1 MANKLTLNDVGNLQN
16 ESSAVTTLA
25 QNNRAIETA
34 IENTLSRDGTS
45 PNNMQSDLDMDSNR
59 IINLPDAL
67 TAQEP
72 VTLSQLNETNTSMG
86 FVQAEYITL
95 SNSVLLDNER
105 ALVEGPGIN
114 IVDGGAGST
123 LTVSVDKTELNSDV
137 STLTNKTIDLT
148 SNTLT
153 GTTAQFNTAL
163 SDGNFATIAGV
174 ETLTNKTLT
183 SPTIN
188 SATMTA
194 PILGTPASGTL
205 TNATG
210 LPISTGVSGLATG
223 VATFLGTPSSANL
236 RAALTDEVGTGAAYF
251 VGGALGTPASATLT
265 NATGLPI
272 STGVSGL
279 GTGVAT
285 ALGTAV
291 GSAGAPVVNGG
302 ALGTPSSGTLTN
314 ATGLP
319 VSTGVSGLGTGVAT
333 FLATPSSANL
343 RAALTD
349 EVGTGSAYFVGGALG
364 TPASATLTNA
374 TGLPLSTGV
383 TGNLPVTNLNSGTG
397 ASSLTFWRGDGTWA
411 SAGGGGGTILRGYID
426 GLILSTAGSSSTFT
440 VGSGVATDGTTT
452 DYMTLASSLSKTTG
466 SWTVGTGNGA
476 LDTGSIATNT
486 WYHVWLIK
494 RTDTNVV
501 DVLVSLSATAP
512 TMPTNYT
519 LKRRIGAMKTNG
531 SSQWIKFVQTENE
544 FIWDS
549 IVNDAN
555 GVNPGTSGTS
565 YTLTVPTGIKVRA
578 VVSMFWFNVSS
589 SIYVAVMSPDAT
601 AGGGSTA
608 TNSMLYSVNS
618 TTPGSTGAIIRT
630 NTSAQVVATA
640 SGSSGSLY
648 INTLGWLDPRGGDA

>member
-349 EVGTGSAYFVGGALG
+349 EVGTGAAYFVGGALG

-411 SAGGGGGTILRGYID
+411 AAGGGGGTIIRGFID
-426 GLILSTAGSSSTFT
+426 GLNLSTAGSSATFA
-440 VGSGVATDGTTT
+440 VSAGLAVDSTTT
-452 DYMTLASSLSKTTG
+452 DFMTLASSLSKTTG

-476 LDTGSIATNT
+476 LDTGTIANNT
-486 WYHVWLIK
+486 WYHVFLIK
-494 RTDTNVV
+494 RIDTSVV
-501 DVLVSLSATAP
+501 DVLISTSPSAP

-519 LKRRIGAMKTNG
+519 LKRRIGSMKTNG
-531 SSQWIKFVQTENE
+531 SAQWTRFYQIGDE
-544 FIWDS
+544 FLWDTL
-549 IVNDAN
+549 VNDVN
-555 GVNPGTSGTS
+555 GVNPGTTGTL
-565 YTLTVPTGIKVRA
+565 YTVTVPTGIKVRA
-578 VVSMFWFNVSS
+578 MVSILWFNVSA
-589 SIYVAVMSPDAT
+589 SIYLFVSSPDIT
-601 AGGGSTA
+601 APGVSTV
-608 TNSMLYSVNS
+608 TNSTMYSVDSTHPSNDS
-618 TTPGSTGAIIRT
+618 TTVRT
-630 NTSAQVVATA
+630 DTSAQVRATA
-640 SGSSGSLY
+640 SGASGSLY
-648 INTLGWLDPRGGDA
+648 INTLGWYDLRGKDV